1 MSRFEYK
8 DSNHSYT
15 LDGKRLTGVTTILG
29 VISKP
34 ALIGWAA
41 RMAVE
46 YIEEAPMWAEGCK
59 YKVDGKVYT
68 ITQEVL
74 DDARKA
80 HAQKRD
86 KAAEAGIS
94 IHEWIESFIED
105 PSVELP
111 EDKIANAQ
119 AKQFL
124 AWQFKNKVKF
134 LESEKRIYSE
144 KLWFAGTVDAVAE
157 IDGKK
162 YVVDFKT
169 MAKMWDKTPF
179 FQTAGYQICLEEMG
193 EKDFHGSLIL
203 LLPKDGKLE
212 EHYDYD
218 LATNKKGFLAALELY
233 RTLNS

>member
-1 MSRFEYK
+1 MSKEFIYK

-29 VISKP
+29 VIAKP

-41 RMAVE
+41 RMACE
-46 YIEEAPMWAEGCK
+46 YVAENLK
-59 YKVDGKVYT
+59 N
-68 ITQEVL
+68 L
-74 DDARKA
+74 DDLENVLLLAKNA

-86 KAAEAGIS
+86 KAADVGTS
-94 IHEWIESFIED
+94 IHEWIENWIKDSSIA
-105 PSVELP
+105 LP
-111 EDKIANAQ
+111 EDLVALAQ
-119 AKQFL
+119 AEQFVE
-124 AWQFKNKVKF
+124 WSTKNKVKF
-134 LESEKRIYSE
+134 LESEKRMYSE
-144 KLWFAGTVDAVAE
+144 KLWFAGTCDAVAV

-179 FQTAGYQICLEEMG
+179 FQTAGYQIMLEEMG

-218 LATNKKGFLAALELY
+218 LETNKKGFLSALALY
-233 RTLNS
+233 RILKNGN